1 VVLKDRKRSEL
12 KIVNEESMTEMEWDI
27 ALAGNCRADGGPRNG
42 RSVNDR
48 NNWGHLSGNKP
59 GARSKHRNEE

>member
-1 VVLKDRKRSEL
+1 
-12 KIVNEESMTEMEWDI
+12 MTEMEWDI

-48 NNWGHLSGNKP
+48 NNWGHLSGNKL